1 MIVDEQGKIVLV
13 NAQAEKLFGYKREEL
28 LSQSI
33 EILIPDRYR
42 HSHELQRL
50 GYIDNPHVRQM
61 GGVLELYA
69 LRKDGTECPV
79 EVSLSP
85 LDTDEGLLVSSTIR
99 DITMRKQ
106 AEEDLRVALAKE
118 KELNLLKSHFVSMVS
133 HEFRTPLAGIQT
145 AAELIERYSSRMT
158 DERRAE
164 HLVAIQA
171 RVSQLILLLDQIL
184 LLSKAQS
191 VGLEFNPLPMELESF
206 CHEII
211 ANLPDADQRQRIELA
226 LDDDLCIPVSADTKL
241 LTLALNNLFTNALK
255 YSPQTSVVRFAV
267 SCDESSNRISRR
279 RPRDRHP
286 GR

>member
-1 MIVDEQGKIVLV
+1 MNSDLPFSARKLLEVISTPLLILDTNLHIITGNEAFYQTFQVSQSNEDARFLDELPIIGSYRSALEKVILDGVPLHLEIEHTFPSIGYKSLLLHPRLIFEEGKTTPFVALVFEDNTLSKKSENRFRSLLTCPDATVIVDEQGKIVLV

-61 GGVLELYA
+61 GDVMELYA

-79 EVSLSP
+79 EVSFSP

-118 KELNLLKSHFVSMVS
+118 KEL
-133 HEFRTPLAGIQT
+133 
-145 AAELIERYSSRMT
+145 
-158 DERRAE
+158 
-164 HLVAIQA
+164 
-171 RVSQLILLLDQIL
+171 
-184 LLSKAQS
+184 
-191 VGLEFNPLPMELESF
+191 
-206 CHEII
+206 
-211 ANLPDADQRQRIELA
+211 
-226 LDDDLCIPVSADTKL
+226 
-241 LTLALNNLFTNALK
+241 
-255 YSPQTSVVRFAV
+255 
-267 SCDESSNRISRR
+267 IS
-279 RPRDRHP
+279 
-286 GR
+286 